1 MAGRS
6 SSPSLFREGF
16 LCLMVMAILKW
27 CFCHFELNNLVLL
40 SALSKCTLPL
50 NLHDEFSFFIGLR
63 YSLEQNKLKGRIVQ
77 FEKVKK
83 KNFKLHDFANNV
95 TFWSLGKHT
104 IKTAIRKSFEIARI
118 SVQSERR

>member
-83 KNFKLHDFANNV
+83 KKLQI
-95 TFWSLGKHT
+95 T
-104 IKTAIRKSFEIARI
+104 
-118 SVQSERR
+118 